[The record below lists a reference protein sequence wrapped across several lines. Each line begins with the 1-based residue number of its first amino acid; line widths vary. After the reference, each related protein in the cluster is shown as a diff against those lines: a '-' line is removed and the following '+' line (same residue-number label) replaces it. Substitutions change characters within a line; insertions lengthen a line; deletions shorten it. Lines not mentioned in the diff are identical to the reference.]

1 MLGVMM
7 AVWRDVFFFLDY
19 GWNILGPRRMLC
31 SLSVSHFIKMS
42 AGFWRDLIIL
52 QVLCFLQSTRWMSKG
67 KIYPKSPNTYMSHYD
82 DTVVRSWDA
91 DSEPNRSLLQTVL
104 IQFWIFLCTV
114 YQHWT
119 VFLKDTCLKMSV
131 NADVCEFEISR
142 EPMSESLYTQTG
154 LQMIVF
160 IKNELVF
167 KPAVRLFWS
176 QLVAELVN
184 LMRFHFGLVSL
195 HAETKQIEMQQEDP
209 TNQKLKK

>member
-1 MLGVMM
+1 MTGCV
-7 AVWRDVFFFLDY
+7 FFLDY

-91 DSEPNRSLLQTVL
+91 VSEPNRSLLQTVL

-142 EPMSESLYTQTG
+142 EPMSESLYTETG
-154 LQMIVF
+154 SQMIVF
-160 IKNELVF
+160 FKEWARFQTCSSFVLVPVSGWAGELDAFSLWFGFFTRRNETN
-167 KPAVRLFWS
+167 RN
-176 QLVAELVN
+176 VARRSNEP
-184 LMRFHFGLVSL
+184 
-195 HAETKQIEMQQEDP
+195 ET
-209 TNQKLKK
+209 

>member
-131 NADVCEFEISR
+131 NADVCELRLVGSPCR
-142 EPMSESLYTQTG
+142 SH
-154 LQMIVF
+154 F
-160 IKNELVF
+160 IHKQGRRWLFFLKNELVF
-167 KPAVRLFWS
+167 KPAVCLFWS
-176 QLVAELVN
+176 QLEGELVN
-184 LMRFHFGLVSL
+184 LMRFHFGSISL
-195 HAETKQIEMQQEDP
+195 HAETKQIE
-209 TNQKLKK
+209 T